1 MSWNEYSDATQA
13 KDIVTDPLREGG
25 HRTALPGY
33 IGGSTFRMFLSTIPH
48 YLMRIFLL
56 TVLLSLMPPF
66 SVVFGQVGDR
76 APSFTLRDVNG
87 ASSGFDRFQGKVVL
101 VNFWAPW
108 CVSCREELPELERL
122 YALFK
127 EKEFVVIG
135 VNVEGS
141 RARTERM
148 LKRLALTFPL
158 LTDESGDAAEA
169 YQVSRLPTSFLIG
182 RDGVIR
188 RIYQGFERDMIPCI
202 ERDISE
208 QLIR

>member
-1 MSWNEYSDATQA
+1 
-13 KDIVTDPLREGG
+13 
-25 HRTALPGY
+25 
-33 IGGSTFRMFLSTIPH
+33 
-48 YLMRIFLL
+48 MRIFLL
-56 TVLLSLMPPF
+56 TVLFSLMPPF
-66 SVVFGQVGDR
+66 SVVFGQVGVR
-76 APSFTLRDVNG
+76 APSFALRDVNG

-101 VNFWAPW
+101 ISFWAPW

-122 YALFK
+122 YAMFG
-127 EKEFVVIG
+127 EKGFVVIG

-148 LKRLALTFPL
+148 LKKLALTFPL
-158 LTDESGDAAEA
+158 LIDERGDTAEA

-188 RIYQGFERDMIPCI
+188 RTYRGFERDMIPQI

-208 QLIR
+208 QLVK